1 MKNHKVKCSN
11 FEIANDKLFTLIAGP
26 CQLENEAHAMKIS
39 TELKKITSDLGIN
52 LIYKTSFDKA
62 NRTSL
67 KGKRGMGLEKSLPI
81 FKKIKKEVG
90 VPVLTDVHTAE
101 QCSIVSEYID
111 VLQIKYVSQ
120 FTPQGLKD
128 YIAMI
133 KWAAYTSDTVVSIPK
148 DKIVT
153 ITNATDEMTKSYK
166 KLADNYLN
174 LDVPR
179 KENRYEQE
187 MMSDED
193 NDNYNQLWDEFRD
206 TKKTYH

>member
-1 MKNHKVKCSN
+1 MADQIVRIIKLINGDDIVCS
-11 FEIANDKLFTLIAGP
+11 FSEPRLPDKSPLLRLNKP
-26 CQLENEAHAMKIS
+26 
-39 TELKKITSDLGIN
+39 
-52 LIYKTSFDKA
+52 
-62 NRTSL
+62 
-67 KGKRGMGLEKSLPI
+67 
-81 FKKIKKEVG
+81 
-90 VPVLTDVHTAE
+90 
-101 QCSIVSEYID
+101 
-111 VLQIKYVSQ
+111 LQIKYVSQ

>member
-1 MKNHKVKCSN
+1 MADQIVRIIKLINGDDIVCS
-11 FEIANDKLFTLIAGP
+11 FSEPRLPDKSPLLRLNKP
-26 CQLENEAHAMKIS
+26 
-39 TELKKITSDLGIN
+39 
-52 LIYKTSFDKA
+52 
-62 NRTSL
+62 
-67 KGKRGMGLEKSLPI
+67 
-81 FKKIKKEVG
+81 
-90 VPVLTDVHTAE
+90 
-101 QCSIVSEYID
+101 
-111 VLQIKYVSQ
+111 LQIKYVSQ

-166 KLADNYLN
+166 KLADNYSN

-187 MMSDED
+187 MMSEEE